1 MLAIK
6 YLLMVAGVL
15 LLAAGAAIAIY
26 DAWRVFQHSRWL
38 LRGTGEDVAPE
49 LIDTPQ
55 PVRWRISLALVV
67 VACLPLLIA
76 MSIVVVPSGMGGV
89 CISDTRG
96 TLPGTLYSGVHFMAP
111 LGEHVQTF
119 DLRDQIFATQMPGE
133 AKITSS
139 SAVDDWAGD
148 CGAVSS
154 RSAAAG
160 LCAVASA
167 AAD

>member
-15 LLAAGAAIAIY
+15 LLAAGAAITIY
-26 DAWRVFQHSRWL
+26 DLWRFQTQPLARGGRVKMWLRRDRRSASRC
-38 LRGTGEDVAPE
+38 GGAP
-49 LIDTPQ
+49 
-55 PVRWRISLALVV
+55 RWRLRL

-96 TLPGTLYSGVHFMAP
+96 TLPGTLYSGVHFIAP

-119 DLRDQIFATQMPGE
+119 DLRDQVFTTAMPGE
-133 AKITSS
+133 EKRISS
-139 SAVDDWAGD
+139 P
-148 CGAVSS
+148 
-154 RSAAAG
+154 
-160 LCAVASA
+160 
-167 AAD
+167 